1 MSDNY
6 LGNPLLKSTNVRVNY
21 TAEQLQE
28 YMRCAEDPVYF
39 MEKYIKVVNL
49 DHGLV
54 DFKLYGFQQ
63 RIVETIHKNRFTICK
78 IPRQSGKSITVTSY
92 LLHYCLFNPNVR
104 VAILANKGTTAK
116 ELLDRFKTSY
126 ENLPRWL
133 QQGIVEWNKF
143 SVQLENGSRIIS
155 AATSSSAVRGGSYNC
170 IVLDEYAYVP
180 NGVAEEFFS
189 SVYPTIS
196 SGTSTKAILISTP
209 KGLNHFYKTWTNA
222 VNGKNGYV
230 PIEAHWYDVPGRDEK
245 FKRET
250 IANTSEAQWR
260 VEYLCDFVGSEN
272 TLIAPSKIAN
282 LVFGVPTSSTPDGL
296 DIYETPKKGNI
307 YAICIDT
314 SRGEEQDYHAFSV
327 IDCTNT
333 PYRQVAKFR
342 NNTISYQVFPHMI
355 KKVGEMYNEALA
367 LFELNDLGQAVAEIL
382 HEELEY
388 GNILSVTNRGKRG
401 QKADG
406 GFGSGKVQWGV
417 RMSYQIKKIGCSLLK
432 DMIEGDK
439 LIIQDFDTIS
449 EFSTFVSRGA
459 SYEANEGYNDDLVS
473 TLVLFGWLTTQS
485 YFKDYTNSD
494 IRKKIYEEQIRK
506 IEEQI
511 VPFGFFNDGADT
523 EDSDENRRIFDD
535 RSTNQRESDEMDLWK
550 D

>member
-6 LGNPLLKSTNVRVNY
+6 LGNPLLKNTNVKVNY

-28 YMRCAEDPVYF
+28 YVKCAEDPVYF
-39 MEKYIKVVNL
+39 METYIKVVNL
-49 DHGLV
+49 DQGLV
-54 DFKLYGFQQ
+54 PFQLYPFQR
-63 RIVETIHKNRFTICK
+63 RIVETVHNNRFTICK

-133 QQGIVEWNKF
+133 QQGVVEWNKF
-143 SVQLENGSRIIS
+143 SVQLENGSKIIS
-155 AATSSSAVRGGSYNC
+155 AATSSSAVRGGSYNV

-196 SGTSTKAILISTP
+196 SGKNTKAILISTP

-222 VNGKNGYV
+222 QNGKNGYV
-230 PIEAHWYDVPGRDEK
+230 PIEAKWYDVPGRDDK
-245 FKRET
+245 FKQQT

-260 VEYLCDFVGSEN
+260 TEFECDFVGSEN

-282 LVFGVPTSSTPDGL
+282 MIFGVPQTSTPEGL
-296 DIYETPKKGNI
+296 DIYEPPQKNHI
-307 YAICIDT
+307 YAMCIDT
-314 SRGEEQDYHAFSV
+314 SRGEEQDYHAMSI
-327 IDCTNT
+327 IDCTKM
-333 PYRQVAKFR
+333 PYRQVAKFK
-342 NNTISYQVFPHMI
+342 NNTISYQVIPHHI
-355 KKVGEMYNEALA
+355 KKLGDMYNEALA
-367 LFELNDLGQAVAEIL
+367 LFEINDLGQAVAEIL

-388 GNILSVTNRGKRG
+388 GNILSVSNRGKRG

-406 GFGSGKVQWGV
+406 GFGSGKVQMGV
-417 RMSYQIKKIGCSLLK
+417 RMSYQIKKMGCSLLK
-432 DMIEGDK
+432 DMVENDK

-449 EFSTFVSRGA
+449 EFSTFVARGA
-459 SYEANEGYNDDLVS
+459 GYEANEGYNDDLVS

-494 IRKKIYEEQIRK
+494 VRQRIYEEQIRK
-506 IEEQI
+506 IEEQ
-511 VPFGFFNDGADT
+511 VMPFGFFNDGVGAD
-523 EDSDENRRIFDD
+523 DDNIDIFDD
-535 RSTNQRESDEMDLWK
+535 RNEKQRRADDMELWK

>member
-6 LGNPLLKSTNVRVNY
+6 LGNPLLKSTNVQVKY
-21 TAEQLQE
+21 TAEQVQE
-28 YMRCAEDPVYF
+28 YVKCADDPVYF

-49 DHGLV
+49 DKGLV
-54 DFKLYGFQQ
+54 PFELYPFQK
-63 RIVETIHKNRFTICK
+63 RIVNTIHNNRFTICK

-133 QQGIVEWNKF
+133 QQGVVEWNKF
-143 SVQLENGSRIIS
+143 SVQLENGSKIIS
-155 AATSSSAVRGGSYNC
+155 AATSSSAVRGGSYNV

-196 SGTSTKAILISTP
+196 SGNNTKAILISTP

-222 VNGKNGYV
+222 QNGKNGYV
-230 PIEAHWYDVPGRDEK
+230 PIEAKWYDVPGRDDK
-245 FKRET
+245 FKEQT

-260 VEYLCDFVGSEN
+260 TEFECDFVGSEN
-272 TLIAPSKIAN
+272 TLIVPSKIAN
-282 LVFGVPTSSTPDGL
+282 MVFGVPINTTAEGL
-296 DIYETPKKGNI
+296 DVYEAPKKGNI
-307 YAICIDT
+307 YAICVDT
-314 SRGEEQDYHAFSV
+314 SRGDEQDYHAMSV
-327 IDCTNT
+327 IDCTKM
-333 PYRQVAKFR
+333 PYRQVAKFK
-342 NNTISYQVFPHMI
+342 NNTLSYQVFPHYI
-355 KKVGEMYNEALA
+355 KKVGDMYNEALV
-367 LFELNDLGQAVAEIL
+367 LFEINDLGQAVAEVL

-388 GNILSVTNRGKRG
+388 GNILSVSNRGKRG

-406 GFGSGKVQWGV
+406 GFGSGKVQMGV
-417 RMSYQIKKIGCSLLK
+417 RMSYQIKKMGCTILK
-432 DMIEGDK
+432 DMIENDK

-449 EFSTFVSRGA
+449 EFSTFVARGA
-459 SYEANEGYNDDLVS
+459 GYEANEGYNDDLIS

-494 IRKKIYEEQIRK
+494 VRQRIYEEQIRK
-506 IEEQI
+506 IEEQ
-511 VPFGFFNDGADT
+511 VMPFGFFSDGM
-523 EDSDENRRIFDD
+523 DSDNEDLEIFNENKNFNKKTNASETWDD
-535 RSTNQRESDEMDLWK
+535 
-550 D
+550 

>member
-6 LGNPLLKSTNVRVNY
+6 LGNPLLKNTNVKVNY

-28 YMRCAEDPVYF
+28 YVKCAEDPVYF
-39 MEKYIKVVNL
+39 METYIKVVNL
-49 DHGLV
+49 DQGLV
-54 DFKLYGFQQ
+54 PFQLYPFQR
-63 RIVETIHKNRFTICK
+63 RIVETVHNNRFTICK

-92 LLHYCLFNPNVR
+92 LLHYCLFNANVR

-133 QQGIVEWNKF
+133 QQGVVEWNKF
-143 SVQLENGSRIIS
+143 SVQLENGSKIIS
-155 AATSSSAVRGGSYNC
+155 AATSSSAVRGGSYNV

-196 SGTSTKAILISTP
+196 SGKNTKAILISTP

-222 VNGKNGYV
+222 QNGKNGYV
-230 PIEAHWYDVPGRDEK
+230 PIEAKWYDVPGRDDK
-245 FKRET
+245 FKQQT

-260 VEYLCDFVGSEN
+260 TEFECDFVGSEN

-282 LVFGVPTSSTPDGL
+282 MIFGVPQTSTPEGL
-296 DIYETPKKGNI
+296 DIYEPPQKNHI
-307 YAICIDT
+307 YAMCIDT
-314 SRGEEQDYHAFSV
+314 SRGEEQDYHAMSI
-327 IDCTNT
+327 IDCTKM
-333 PYRQVAKFR
+333 PYRQVAKFK
-342 NNTISYQVFPHMI
+342 NNTISYQVIPHHI
-355 KKVGEMYNEALA
+355 KKLGDMYNEALA
-367 LFELNDLGQAVAEIL
+367 LFEINDLGQAVAEIL

-388 GNILSVTNRGKRG
+388 GNILSVSNRGKRG

-406 GFGSGKVQWGV
+406 GFGSGKVQMGV
-417 RMSYQIKKIGCSLLK
+417 RMSYQIKKMGCSLLK
-432 DMIEGDK
+432 DMVENDK

-449 EFSTFVSRGA
+449 EFSTFVARGA
-459 SYEANEGYNDDLVS
+459 GYEANEGYNDDLVS

-494 IRKKIYEEQIRK
+494 VRQRIYEEQIRK
-506 IEEQI
+506 IEEQ
-511 VPFGFFNDGADT
+511 VMPFGFFNDGVGAD
-523 EDSDENRRIFDD
+523 DDNIDIFDD
-535 RSTNQRESDEMDLWK
+535 RNEKQRRADDMELWK

>member
-1 MSDNY
+1 MSENY
-6 LGNPLLKSTNVRVNY
+6 LGNPLLKNTNVRVNY

-28 YMRCAEDPVYF
+28 YVHCAEDPVYF

-54 DFKLYGFQQ
+54 DFKLYPFQR

-92 LLHYCLFNPNVR
+92 LLHYCIFNSNVR

-133 QQGIVEWNKF
+133 QQGVVEWNKF
-143 SVQLENGSRIIS
+143 SVQLENGSKIIS
-155 AATSSSAVRGGSYNC
+155 AATSSSAVRGGSYNI

-222 VNGKNGYV
+222 QHGKNGYV
-230 PIEAHWYDVPGRDEK
+230 PVEANWYDVPGRDEK
-245 FKRET
+245 FKQET

-260 VEYLCDFVGSEN
+260 TEYECDFVGSEN
-272 TLIAPSKIAN
+272 TLIVPSKIAN
-282 LVFGVPTSSTPDGL
+282 MVFGVPISTTAEGL
-296 DIYETPKKGNI
+296 DVYEPPKKGNI
-307 YAICIDT
+307 YAICVDT
-314 SRGEEQDYHAFSV
+314 ARGDEQDYHAMSV
-327 IDCTNT
+327 IDCTKM
-333 PYRQVAKFR
+333 PYRQVAKFK
-342 NNTISYQVFPHMI
+342 NNTLSYQVLPHYI
-355 KKVGEMYNEALA
+355 KKVGDMYNEALV
-367 LFELNDLGQAVAEIL
+367 LFEINDLGQAVAEVL

-388 GNILSVTNRGKRG
+388 GNILSVSHRGKRG

-406 GFGSGKVQWGV
+406 GFGSGKVQMGV
-417 RMSYQIKKIGCSLLK
+417 RMSYQIKKMGCSILK
-432 DMIEGDK
+432 DMIENDK
-439 LIIQDFDTIS
+439 LVIQDFDTIS
-449 EFSTFVSRGA
+449 EFSTFVSRGPG
-459 SYEANEGYNDDLVS
+459 YEANEGYNDDLIS

-494 IRKKIYEEQIRK
+494 VRQRIYEEQIRK
-506 IEEQI
+506 IEEQ
-511 VPFGFFNDGADT
+511 VLPFGFLNDGMDAD
-523 EDSDENRRIFDD
+523 DDNSIIFDD
-535 RSTNQRESDEMDLWK
+535 RNERQRRQDDMNLWK

>member
-1 MSDNY
+1 MSENY
-6 LGNPLLKSTNVRVNY
+6 LGNPLLKSTNVQVKY
-21 TAEQLQE
+21 TAEQVQE
-28 YMRCAEDPVYF
+28 YVKCADDPVYF

-49 DHGLV
+49 DKGLV
-54 DFKLYGFQQ
+54 PFELYPFQK
-63 RIVETIHKNRFTICK
+63 RIVNTIHNNRFTICK

-133 QQGIVEWNKF
+133 QQGVVEWNKF
-143 SVQLENGSRIIS
+143 SVQLENGSKIIS
-155 AATSSSAVRGGSYNC
+155 AATSSSAVRGGSYNV

-196 SGTSTKAILISTP
+196 SGNNTKAILISTP

-222 VNGKNGYV
+222 LNGKNGYV
-230 PIEAHWYDVPGRDEK
+230 PIEAKWYDVPGRDDK
-245 FKRET
+245 FKEQT

-260 VEYLCDFVGSEN
+260 TEFECDFVGSEN
-272 TLIAPSKIAN
+272 TLIVPSKIAN
-282 LVFGVPTSSTPDGL
+282 MVFGVPINTTAEGL
-296 DIYETPKKGNI
+296 DVYEAPKKGNI
-307 YAICIDT
+307 YAICVDT
-314 SRGEEQDYHAFSV
+314 SRGDEQDYHAMSV
-327 IDCTNT
+327 IDCTKM
-333 PYRQVAKFR
+333 PYRQVAKFK
-342 NNTISYQVFPHMI
+342 NNTLSYQVFPHYI
-355 KKVGEMYNEALA
+355 KKVGDMYNEALV
-367 LFELNDLGQAVAEIL
+367 LFEINDLGQAVAEVL

-388 GNILSVTNRGKRG
+388 GNILSVSNRGKRG

-406 GFGSGKVQWGV
+406 GFGSGKVQMGV
-417 RMSYQIKKIGCSLLK
+417 RMSYQIKKMGCSILK
-432 DMIEGDK
+432 DMVENDK
-439 LIIQDFDTIS
+439 LIVQDFDTIS
-449 EFSTFVSRGA
+449 EFSTFVARGA
-459 SYEANEGYNDDLVS
+459 GYEANEGYNDDLIS

-494 IRKKIYEEQIRK
+494 VRQRIYEEQIRK
-506 IEEQI
+506 IEEQ
-511 VPFGFFNDGADT
+511 VMPFGFFSDGI
-523 EDSDENRRIFDD
+523 DSDDENNNIFDD
-535 RSTNQRESDEMDLWK
+535 RTEKQRQQDDMNLWK

>member
-1 MSDNY
+1 MSENY
-6 LGNPLLKSTNVRVNY
+6 LGNPLLKSTNVAVKY

-28 YMRCAEDPVYF
+28 YVKCAEDPVYF
-39 MEKYIKVVNL
+39 IQNYIKIVSL

-54 DFKLYGFQQ
+54 PFSLYPFQQ
-63 RIVETIHKNRFTICK
+63 RIVDTIHKNRFTICK

-92 LLHYCLFNPNVR
+92 LLHYCIFNPNVR

-143 SVQLENGSRIIS
+143 SVQLENGSKIIA
-155 AATSSSAVRGGSYNC
+155 AATSSSAVRGGSYNI

-196 SGTSTKAILISTP
+196 SGKNTKAILISTP

-222 VNGKNGYV
+222 VHGKNGYV
-230 PIEAHWYDVPGRDEK
+230 PIEAHWYDVPGRDNN
-245 FKRET
+245 FKKQT
-250 IANTSEAQWR
+250 IANTSESQWR
-260 VEYLCDFVGSEN
+260 TEYECDFVGSEN
-272 TLIAPSKIAN
+272 TLLAPSKLAN
-282 LVFGVPTSSTPDGL
+282 LVFGTPVTSTPDGL
-296 DIYETPKKGNI
+296 DIYEPPKKDGI
-307 YAICIDT
+307 YVMCVDT
-314 SRGEEQDYHAFSV
+314 SRGDEQDYHAFSV
-327 IDCTNT
+327 IDCTAS
-333 PYRQVAKFR
+333 PYRQVAKFK
-342 NNTISYQVFPHMI
+342 NNTMSYQVFPHVI
-355 KKVGEMYNEALA
+355 KKTGDMYNEALV
-367 LFELNDLGQAVAEIL
+367 LFELNDLGQAVAELL

-388 GNILSVTNRGKRG
+388 GNVLSVTNRGKRG

-406 GFGSGKVQWGV
+406 GFGSGKVQMGV
-417 RMSYQIKKIGCSLLK
+417 RTSYQIKKIGCSNLK
-432 DMIEGDK
+432 DMVENDK

-449 EFSTFVSRGA
+449 EFSTYVAKGA
-459 SYEANEGYNDDLVS
+459 GYEANEGYNDDLVS
-473 TLVLFGWLTTQS
+473 TLVLFGWVTTQS
-485 YFKDYTNSD
+485 YFKDYTNTD

-506 IEEQI
+506 IEEQ
-511 VPFGFFNDGADT
+511 VMPFGFFNEEMDDDARDAAMLA
-523 EDSDENRRIFDD
+523 DD
-535 RSTNQRESDEMDLWK
+535 RTPQQREQDDNDLWR

>member
-1 MSDNY
+1 VSDNY
-6 LGNPLLKSTNVRVNY
+6 LGNPLLKSTNVQVKY
-21 TAEQLQE
+21 TAEQVQE
-28 YMRCAEDPVYF
+28 YVKCADDPVYF

-49 DHGLV
+49 DKGLV
-54 DFKLYGFQQ
+54 PFELYPFQK
-63 RIVETIHKNRFTICK
+63 RIVNTIHNNRFTICK

-133 QQGIVEWNKF
+133 QQGVVEWNKF
-143 SVQLENGSRIIS
+143 SVQLENGSKIIS
-155 AATSSSAVRGGSYNC
+155 AATSSSAVRGGSYNV

-196 SGTSTKAILISTP
+196 SGNNTKAILISTP

-222 VNGKNGYV
+222 QNGKNGYV
-230 PIEAHWYDVPGRDEK
+230 PIEAKWYDVPGRDDK
-245 FKRET
+245 FKEQT

-260 VEYLCDFVGSEN
+260 TEFECDFVGSEN
-272 TLIAPSKIAN
+272 TLIVPSKIAN
-282 LVFGVPTSSTPDGL
+282 MVFGVPINTTAEGL
-296 DIYETPKKGNI
+296 DVYEAPKKGNI
-307 YAICIDT
+307 YAICVDT
-314 SRGEEQDYHAFSV
+314 SRGDEQDYHAMSV
-327 IDCTNT
+327 IDCTKM
-333 PYRQVAKFR
+333 PYRQVAKFK
-342 NNTISYQVFPHMI
+342 NNTLSYQVFPHYI
-355 KKVGEMYNEALA
+355 KKVGDMYNEALV
-367 LFELNDLGQAVAEIL
+367 LFEINDLGQAVAEVL

-388 GNILSVTNRGKRG
+388 GNILSVSNRGKRG

-406 GFGSGKVQWGV
+406 GFGSGKVQMGV
-417 RMSYQIKKIGCSLLK
+417 RMSYQIKKMGCTILK
-432 DMIEGDK
+432 DMIENDK

-449 EFSTFVSRGA
+449 EFSTFVARGA
-459 SYEANEGYNDDLVS
+459 GYEANEGYNDDLIS

-494 IRKKIYEEQIRK
+494 VRQRIYEEQIRK
-506 IEEQI
+506 IEEQ
-511 VPFGFFNDGADT
+511 VMPFGFFSDGM
-523 EDSDENRRIFDD
+523 DSDNEDLEIFNENKNFNKKTNASETWDD
-535 RSTNQRESDEMDLWK
+535 
-550 D
+550 